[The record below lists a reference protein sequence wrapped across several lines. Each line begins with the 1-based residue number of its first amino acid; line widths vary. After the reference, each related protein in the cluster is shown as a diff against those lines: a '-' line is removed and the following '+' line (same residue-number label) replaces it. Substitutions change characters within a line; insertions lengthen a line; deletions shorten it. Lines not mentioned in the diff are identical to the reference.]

1 MKIINLH
8 LIFMALSSLVLFN
21 SCDKGPETV
30 VIGGL
35 EWSTKNLDVKAF
47 KNGEAI
53 PEAKTP
59 EEWFSAYENS
69 QPAWCYFNNEAENGE
84 THGVLYNWYAVND
97 SRGLAPEGWH
107 VSTSSEW
114 QQIIDKLG
122 GEDNAG
128 KAMKSLND
136 WKEHTHADNSSGL
149 NCMAGGRRDYQGKFF
164 NLGVDGYFWCQD
176 QYDERDAKVI
186 YLNYLYP
193 FALEDYFDKNSGFS
207 VRCVKD

>member
-1 MKIINLH
+1 MKITNLK
-8 LIFMALSSLVLFN
+8 LILSTFSLAVLLN

-30 VIGGL
+30 VIDGL
-35 EWSTKNLDVKAF
+35 EWSTKNLNVKTF
-47 KNGEAI
+47 RNGEVI
-53 PEAKTP
+53 PEAKTE
-59 EEWFSAYENS
+59 EEWFAANENS
-69 QPAWCYFNNEAENGE
+69 QPAWCSFNNDAANEK
-84 THGVLYNWYAVND
+84 THGLLYNWHAISD

-107 VSTSSEW
+107 VASSREW
-114 QQIIDKLG
+114 QQIIEKLG

-128 KAMKSLND
+128 KTMKSLDD

-149 NCMAGGRRDYQGKFF
+149 NCMAGGRRDYNGKFF

-193 FALEDYFDKNSGFS
+193 FALEDYMDKSSGFS